1 MSDTMME
8 PVQGQDPRIG
18 MVLQDRYRIVRVL
31 GEGGMGTVYEG
42 EHIVIKRRVAIK
54 ALHAQFAQNPEI
66 VARFHREALAATSVG
81 HANIVEVTDMG
92 QFPDGSVFMV
102 LEFLE
107 GRDWSDDIEKQGP
120 QPAAK
125 TIRILSQVCDA
136 LDAAHA
142 KGIVHRDLKPE
153 NIFLITRGDN
163 ADFAKVVDFGISK
176 FHDSTDKSMTKTGTA
191 MGTPYYMAPE
201 QAQGKKDVGKSA
213 DIYSLGVILFQALT
227 GQFPFDDESYPMLVL
242 KICTEPAPELGL
254 YRPDLPRELSDIV
267 GRCLRKDP
275 NQRFASCGDLKAALA
290 PYRNLEDDPSV
301 SADAPPTSSL
311 AASALRSGIALAG
324 TMAATPAGLDAA
336 PHIVAKT
343 NPGATPPS
351 SPAARSTGS
360 GALADDDAASPSS
373 KSRAPLWGAIAGLGV
388 VFAGVAGLV
397 AFQRSDGETTAVVAA
412 APIEAT
418 TTPPTNT
425 TPEPA
430 TNPAT
435 NTVLAPPVG
444 TGASVTVQIT
454 TIPEDAEVYLD
465 GHRIPNPF
473 DGELPQT
480 EVPRTLEVRAAGY
493 TTKAQDLVLSFP
505 QRVRVRLDAGEG
517 VDDRSTRATREGGTA
532 SGSAMRATTP
542 TSDMAATT
550 GSELPP
556 PPAVRETPPATVVRE
571 APPTPPTPEPDTSM
585 GLKQIRF

>member
-1 MSDTMME
+1 MSETMME

-92 QFPDGSVFMV
+92 QFPDKSAFMV

-107 GRDWSDDIEKQGP
+107 GRDWADDIEKQGP

-343 NPGATPPS
+343 NPGVTPPS
-351 SPAARSTGS
+351 SPAVRATGA
-360 GALADDDAASPSS
+360 GTLADEDAALPVS

-388 VFAGVAGLV
+388 VFAGVAAMV
-397 AFQRSDGETTAVVAA
+397 AFQSSDGEAAAVVAA
-412 APIEAT
+412 APTEAT
-418 TTPPTNT
+418 TPPPSTA
-425 TPEPA
+425 PDPA

-435 NTVLAPPVG
+435 NTVVTPPVG

-517 VDDRSTRATREGGTA
+517 VDDRSTRATREGGTT
-532 SGSAMRATTP
+532 GSSTMRATTP
-542 TSDMAATT
+542 TSDMAGTS

-556 PPAVRETPPATVVRE
+556 PPTVRDTPPATVVRE
-571 APPTPPTPEPDTSM
+571 TPPTPPTPEPDTSM

>member
-1 MSDTMME
+1 MSETMME

-343 NPGATPPS
+343 NPGVTPPS
-351 SPAARSTGS
+351 SPAVRATGT
-360 GALADDDAASPSS
+360 GTLADEDAALPVS

-388 VFAGVAGLV
+388 VFAGVAAMV
-397 AFQRSDGETTAVVAA
+397 AFQSSDGEAAAVVAA
-412 APIEAT
+412 APTEAT
-418 TTPPTNT
+418 TPPPSTAPN
-425 TPEPA
+425 PA

-435 NTVLAPPVG
+435 NTVVTPPVG

-517 VDDRSTRATREGGTA
+517 VDDRSTRATREGGTT
-532 SGSAMRATTP
+532 GSSTMRANTP
-542 TSDMAATT
+542 TSDMAGTS

-556 PPAVRETPPATVVRE
+556 PPTVRDTPPATVVRE
-571 APPTPPTPEPDTSM
+571 TPPTPPTPEPDTSM

>member
-1 MSDTMME
+1 MSETMME

-343 NPGATPPS
+343 NPGVTPPS
-351 SPAARSTGS
+351 SPAVRATGA
-360 GALADDDAASPSS
+360 GTLADEDAALPVS

-388 VFAGVAGLV
+388 VFAGVAAMV
-397 AFQRSDGETTAVVAA
+397 AFQSSDGEAAAVVAA
-412 APIEAT
+412 APTEAT
-418 TTPPTNT
+418 TPPPSTA
-425 TPEPA
+425 PDPA

-435 NTVLAPPVG
+435 NTVVTPPVG

-517 VDDRSTRATREGGTA
+517 VDDRSTRATREGGTT
-532 SGSAMRATTP
+532 GSSTMRATTP
-542 TSDMAATT
+542 TSDMAGTS

-556 PPAVRETPPATVVRE
+556 PPTVRDTPPATVVRE
-571 APPTPPTPEPDTSM
+571 TPPTPPTPEPDTSM

>member
-1 MSDTMME
+1 MSETMME

-343 NPGATPPS
+343 NPGVTPPS
-351 SPAARSTGS
+351 SPAVRATGA
-360 GALADDDAASPSS
+360 GTLADEDAALPVS

-388 VFAGVAGLV
+388 VFAGVAAMV
-397 AFQRSDGETTAVVAA
+397 AFQSSDGEAAAVVAA
-412 APIEAT
+412 APTEAT
-418 TTPPTNT
+418 TPPPSTAPN
-425 TPEPA
+425 PA

-435 NTVLAPPVG
+435 NTVVTPPVG

-517 VDDRSTRATREGGTA
+517 VDDRSTRATREGGTT
-532 SGSAMRATTP
+532 GSSTMRANTP
-542 TSDMAATT
+542 TSDMAGTS

-556 PPAVRETPPATVVRE
+556 PPTVRDTPPATVVRE
-571 APPTPPTPEPDTSM
+571 TPPTPPTPEPDTSM

>member
-1 MSDTMME
+1 MSETMME
-8 PVQGQDPRIG
+8 PVQGQDPHIG

-343 NPGATPPS
+343 NPGVTPPS
-351 SPAARSTGS
+351 SPAVRATGA
-360 GALADDDAASPSS
+360 GTLADEDAALPVS

-388 VFAGVAGLV
+388 VFAGVAAMV
-397 AFQRSDGETTAVVAA
+397 AFQSSDGEAAAVVAA
-412 APIEAT
+412 APTEAT
-418 TTPPTNT
+418 TPPPSTAPN
-425 TPEPA
+425 PA

-435 NTVLAPPVG
+435 NTVVTPPVG

-517 VDDRSTRATREGGTA
+517 VDDRSTRATREGGTT
-532 SGSAMRATTP
+532 GSSTMRANTP
-542 TSDMAATT
+542 TSDMAGTS

-556 PPAVRETPPATVVRE
+556 PPTVRDTPPATVVRE
-571 APPTPPTPEPDTSM
+571 TPPTPPTPEPDTSM

>member
-1 MSDTMME
+1 MSETLIE

-343 NPGATPPS
+343 NPGVTPPS
-351 SPAARSTGS
+351 SPAVRATGA
-360 GALADDDAASPSS
+360 GTLADEDAALPVS

-388 VFAGVAGLV
+388 VFAGVAAMV
-397 AFQRSDGETTAVVAA
+397 AFQSSDGEAAAVVAA
-412 APIEAT
+412 APTEAT
-418 TTPPTNT
+418 TPPPSTA
-425 TPEPA
+425 PDPA

-435 NTVLAPPVG
+435 NTVVTPPVG

-517 VDDRSTRATREGGTA
+517 VDDRSTRATREGGTT
-532 SGSAMRATTP
+532 GSSTMRATTP
-542 TSDMAATT
+542 TSDMAGTS

-556 PPAVRETPPATVVRE
+556 PPAVRDTPPATVVRE
-571 APPTPPTPEPDTSM
+571 TPPTPPATEPDTSM

>member
-1 MSDTMME
+1 MSETMME

-343 NPGATPPS
+343 NPGVTPPS
-351 SPAARSTGS
+351 SPAVRATGT
-360 GALADDDAASPSS
+360 GTLADEEAALPVS

-388 VFAGVAGLV
+388 VFAGVAAMV
-397 AFQRSDGETTAVVAA
+397 A
-412 APIEAT
+412 
-418 TTPPTNT
+418 
-425 TPEPA
+425 
-430 TNPAT
+430 
-435 NTVLAPPVG
+435 
-444 TGASVTVQIT
+444 
-454 TIPEDAEVYLD
+454 
-465 GHRIPNPF
+465 
-473 DGELPQT
+473 
-480 EVPRTLEVRAAGY
+480 
-493 TTKAQDLVLSFP
+493 
-505 QRVRVRLDAGEG
+505 
-517 VDDRSTRATREGGTA
+517 
-532 SGSAMRATTP
+532 
-542 TSDMAATT
+542 
-550 GSELPP
+550 
-556 PPAVRETPPATVVRE
+556 
-571 APPTPPTPEPDTSM
+571 
-585 GLKQIRF
+585 

>member
-1 MSDTMME
+1 MSETMME

-343 NPGATPPS
+343 NPGVTPPS
-351 SPAARSTGS
+351 SPAVRATGT
-360 GALADDDAASPSS
+360 GTLADEDAALPVS

-388 VFAGVAGLV
+388 VFAGVAAMV
-397 AFQRSDGETTAVVAA
+397 AFQSSDGEAAAVVAA
-412 APIEAT
+412 APTEAT
-418 TTPPTNT
+418 TPPPSTAPN
-425 TPEPA
+425 PA

-435 NTVLAPPVG
+435 NTVVTPPVG

-517 VDDRSTRATREGGTA
+517 VDDRSTRATREGGTT
-532 SGSAMRATTP
+532 GSSTMRATTP
-542 TSDMAATT
+542 TSDMAGTS

-556 PPAVRETPPATVVRE
+556 PPTVRDTPPATVVRE
-571 APPTPPTPEPDTSM
+571 TPPTPPTPEPDTSM

>member
-1 MSDTMME
+1 MSETMME

-343 NPGATPPS
+343 NPGVTPPS
-351 SPAARSTGS
+351 SPAVRATGA
-360 GALADDDAASPSS
+360 GTLADEDAALPVS

-388 VFAGVAGLV
+388 VFAGVAAMV
-397 AFQRSDGETTAVVAA
+397 AFQSSDGEAAAVVAA
-412 APIEAT
+412 APTEAT
-418 TTPPTNT
+418 TPPPSTA
-425 TPEPA
+425 PDPA

-435 NTVLAPPVG
+435 NTVVTPPVG

-517 VDDRSTRATREGGTA
+517 VDDRSTRATREGGTT
-532 SGSAMRATTP
+532 GSSTMRANTP
-542 TSDMAATT
+542 TSDMAGTS

-556 PPAVRETPPATVVRE
+556 PPTVRDTPPATVVRE
-571 APPTPPTPEPDTSM
+571 TPPTPPTPEPDTSM